1 MSLAAIV
8 LCAGNGTRMKSN
20 LPKVLH
26 EIGSFPLIHHVMTTT
41 CKLDVSKTIV
51 VVGHQAE
58 EVSKAAISFDENV
71 VIVEQKEQLG
81 TGHAVREA
89 MPELLEHTGNV
100 IILYGDVPFISSSTI
115 KKMIEKKNIGSDIVI
130 AGFKAQHP
138 GEYGRIVLENEKI
151 IKIIEAKD
159 ATKDELANNLCNS
172 GIILSNSRN
181 LHDLTKLLKNENA
194 KEEFYLTDI
203 IEIANNQGQT
213 CSLVLCPEMETL
225 GVNTRLELS
234 KAETLFQ
241 KATRENCMNN
251 GVTLASPENTI
262 FSLDTHIG
270 RDTWVGHNVVF
281 GPGVTIESEATIK
294 SFCHLEKCHV
304 GSRAKIGP
312 FARLRPGTE
321 IGNSSKIGN
330 FVEIKN
336 SSVGEDS
343 KINHLSYIGDTN
355 IGNTVNI
362 GAGTIT
368 CNYDGVNKHKTVIEN
383 GTFIGSNSSLI
394 APLNIG
400 SDVII
405 GAGSVITENVPKNS
419 LGIARARQKN
429 KIGLGQKIMRK
440 LRDLRYSSTG
450 K

>member
-1 MSLAAIV
+1 M
-8 LCAGNGTRMKSN
+8 
-20 LPKVLH
+20 
-26 EIGSFPLIHHVMTTT
+26 
-41 CKLDVSKTIV
+41 
-51 VVGHQAE
+51 
-58 EVSKAAISFDENV
+58 
-71 VIVEQKEQLG
+71 
-81 TGHAVREA
+81 
-89 MPELLEHTGNV
+89 
-100 IILYGDVPFISSSTI
+100 
-115 KKMIEKKNIGSDIVI
+115 
-130 AGFKAQHP
+130 
-138 GEYGRIVLENEKI
+138 
-151 IKIIEAKD
+151 
-159 ATKDELANNLCNS
+159 
-172 GIILSNSRN
+172 
-181 LHDLTKLLKNENA
+181 
-194 KEEFYLTDI
+194 
-203 IEIANNQGQT
+203 
-213 CSLVLCPEMETL
+213 
-225 GVNTRLELS
+225 
-234 KAETLFQ
+234 
-241 KATRENCMNN
+241 
-251 GVTLASPENTI
+251 
-262 FSLDTHIG
+262 
-270 RDTWVGHNVVF
+270 
-281 GPGVTIESEATIK
+281 
-294 SFCHLEKCHV
+294 

-321 IGNSSKIGN
+321 IGNSSKVGN

-440 LRDLRYSSTG
+440 LRGIRYSSTG